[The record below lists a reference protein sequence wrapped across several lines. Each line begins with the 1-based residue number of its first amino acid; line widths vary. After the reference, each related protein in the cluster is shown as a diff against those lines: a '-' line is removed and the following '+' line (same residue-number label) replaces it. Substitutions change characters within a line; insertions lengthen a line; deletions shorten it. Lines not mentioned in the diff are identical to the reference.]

1 MTAAYGRRFC
11 VLGIKTPRR
20 GNNCRMRKCTAGIEE
35 VKSGVEALIGQKL
48 KVSVNK
54 GRKRVIRYDG
64 EIDSVYPC
72 VFVLKVTPIKGVS
85 RLSFSYGDLICG
97 DVKLK
102 PAAKKAE

>member
-1 MTAAYGRRFC
+1 MTAACGRRFC

-35 VKSGVEALIGQKL
+35 VKSGVEALVGQKL

-64 EIDSVYPC
+64 EIDSVY
-72 VFVLKVTPIKGVS
+72 
-85 RLSFSYGDLICG
+85 LICG